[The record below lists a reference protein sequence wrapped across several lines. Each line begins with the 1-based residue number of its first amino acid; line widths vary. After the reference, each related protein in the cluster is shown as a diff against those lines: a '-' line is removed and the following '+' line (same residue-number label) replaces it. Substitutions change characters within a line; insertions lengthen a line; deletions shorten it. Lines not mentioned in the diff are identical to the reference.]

1 MSNKITLTASW
12 SHMINVSEDSELQFW
27 AKKFGITPE
36 KLKSAVRA
44 VGSSV
49 GAISQYLNKN

>member
-1 MSNKITLTASW
+1 MNTKLTTAGEQNY
-12 SHMINVSEDSELQFW
+12 MINVSEDEELQYW

-49 GAISQYLNKN
+49 STITKYLNKN

>member
-1 MSNKITLTASW
+1 
-12 SHMINVSEDSELQFW
+12 MINVSEDDELQFW

-49 GAISQYLNKN
+49 GALSKYLRSKLN